1 MSSANRFVWVE
12 LMTGDQPAAVD
23 FYRRVVGW
31 TSEAAGAPGMPYTLL
46 LAGDAKVAGVMTT
59 PLELAAIGHAPTWS
73 GYVGVADV
81 DAAAAAVIGAGGKLL
96 RPVAAIPG
104 VGRFAV
110 AADPQGASFMIF
122 QPQPGDP
129 PVAPRAGAPGSVGWY
144 ELHALDGARAL
155 DFYGGLFGWTRGEAM
170 DMGPSGVYQLFEIDG
185 VPAGGIVT
193 KSPDRPAPGW
203 DFYFNVDAIDAAV
216 ERLRAAGGQLLMG
229 PHEVPGG
236 SWIAI
241 ARDPQGASFSLVAA
255 RR

>member
-1 MSSANRFVWVE
+1 MSAANRFVWYE

-31 TSEAAGAPGMPYTLL
+31 TAQDAGMPGAPYTLL
-46 LAGDAKVAGVMTT
+46 LAGPAKVAGVMTT
-59 PLELAAIGHAPTWS
+59 PLELAGIGQAPSWS
-73 GYVGVADV
+73 GYIGVADV
-81 DAAAAAVIGAGGKLL
+81 DAAAADVIGAGGKLL

-110 AADPQGASFMIF
+110 AADPQGASFALF
-122 QPQPGDP
+122 QPDPGDP
-129 PVAPRAGAPGSVGWY
+129 PAAAPAGTPGTIGWH
-144 ELHALDGARAL
+144 ELHAVDGPAAL
-155 DFYGGLFGWTRGEAM
+155 TFYRRLFGWTPGETM
-170 DMGPSGVYQLFEIDG
+170 DMGPNGVYRLFEIDG
-185 VPAGGIVT
+185 VPAGGFVD
-193 KSPDRPAPGW
+193 KAPDRPAPGW

-216 ERLRAAGGQLLMG
+216 DRLRAAGGELLMG

-241 ARDPQGASFSLVAA
+241 ARDPQGAGFSLVAA

>member
-1 MSSANRFVWVE
+1 MSAANRFVWYE

-31 TSEAAGAPGMPYTLL
+31 SAQDAGMPGMPYTLL
-46 LAGDAKVAGVMTT
+46 LAGAARVAGVMTT

-73 GYVGVADV
+73 GYVGVVDV
-81 DAAAAAVIGAGGKLL
+81 DAAAADVIGAGGKLL

-122 QPQPGDP
+122 QPEPGDP
-129 PVAPRAGAPGSVGWY
+129 PVMPAAGAPGSVGWH
-144 ELHALDGARAL
+144 ELHAVDWSSAL
-155 DFYGGLFGWTRGEAM
+155 DFYRRLFGWTKGETM
-170 DMGPSGVYQLFEIDG
+170 DMGPDGVYQLFEIDG
-185 VPAGGIVT
+185 VPAGAVLN
-193 KSPDRPAPGW
+193 KASDRPAPGW

-216 ERLRAAGGQLLMG
+216 ERLRAAGGELLMG

-241 ARDPQGASFSLVAA
+241 ARDPQGACFSLVAA